1 MIGDPCEGIAKVYTF
16 AYECGDGLV
25 RENTIPGEASGRTIN
40 IDCTKVQGNITTILY
55 VREVYNP
62 IDTYRVKILLLSKF
76 IFF

>member
-62 IDTYRVKILLLSKF
+62 INTYRVKILLLTKF